1 MKEIDVRGLSCPQ
14 PVLNLQNA
22 LNEDKN
28 ETYKVLASEA
38 HTVKNIVNFAEKNG
52 KKAEVNEV
60 GLEYEIIVK

>member
-52 KKAEVNEV
+52 KKAEVHEV